1 VDAPD
6 DDFVYLTVGFAMEAA
21 PDFSMDLSGQAE
33 VLDED
38 TTSYSVTWQGRYR
51 F

>member
-6 DDFVYLTVGFAMEAA
+6 DDFVYLMVGFAMQAA

-33 VLDED
+33 VLDDE
-38 TTSYSVTWQGRYR
+38 TTSYNVTWQGR
-51 F
+51 FQF